1 MENLIEELLTTD
13 TPWESF
19 KENFHSAQDIRL
31 FCFDN
36 DVNNFGM
43 DFTSKQ
49 IDKYIVRS
57 FSSLENTLVIDKFN
71 FESYFRK
78 IKVHRCFDF
87 DSNIIS
93 YLRGYLIHKEI
104 DESFK
109 KLLVYLKS
117 SEAQISC
124 SPYILEAA
132 ANRHDV
138 NHNFI
143 FESLVSFFAFDK
155 ARSIEEFDSYNYNTI
170 KNDSAIV
177 KNVSRVMKKIKK
189 EIPLL
194 DMTKY
199 HLIYCLLLKMYEIN
213 FKSKKSPKNKTL
225 ELLDCVNKELFAYTE
240 NELYIA
246 YLFFDNDERVSSFFE
261 GIQNNSINVIS
272 KISAMAWDLLHL
284 RNLESQVAFRN
295 SGSRNVYL
303 HFFCSRDLGINNI
316 LNLNPI
322 QRLAIVNKRCY
333 PIREN
338 NITQLEFGKQ
348 ISDNLMMYK
357 DSRAE
362 NIVNV
367 NLKKVSE
374 KYEKA
379 LVKLLEK

>member
-1 MENLIEELLTTD
+1 MKKLIEELLITD

-19 KENFHSAQDIRL
+19 KENYYSVQDIRL

-36 DVNNFGM
+36 EINNFGM

-57 FSSLENTLVIDKFN
+57 FSSLEHTLVIDKFN
-71 FESYFRK
+71 FESYFRE
-78 IKVHRCFDF
+78 IRVHRCFDF

-93 YLRGYLIHKEI
+93 YLRDYLVHKQI

-109 KLLVYLKS
+109 KLLIYLKS
-117 SEAQISC
+117 SGAQISC
-124 SPYILEAA
+124 SPYILEAG

-138 NHNFI
+138 DHKFI
-143 FESLVSFFAFDK
+143 FESVVSFFAFDK
-155 ARSIEEFDSYNYNTI
+155 AKSIEEFESYSFNTI
-170 KNDSAIV
+170 KNDSEIV
-177 KNVSRVMKKIKK
+177 KDVSRVMETIKV

-194 DMTKY
+194 DIPHY

-213 FKSKKSPKNKTL
+213 FKSKKSAKNKML
-225 ELLDCVNKELFAYTE
+225 ELLECVNKELFAYTE

-246 YLFFDNDERVSSFFE
+246 YLFFDNDERVSSFF
-261 GIQNNSINVIS
+261 GAIKNNSINVIS

-284 RNLESQVAFRN
+284 RNLESQVA
-295 SGSRNVYL
+295 SRNFGTRDVFL
-303 HFFCSRDLGINNI
+303 HFFCSRDFGVNNI

-322 QRLAIVNKRCY
+322 KRLAIVNKRTY
-333 PIREN
+333 PLHEN

-348 ISDNLMMYK
+348 IIDNLMMYEHY
-357 DSRAE
+357 RAE
-362 NIVNV
+362 NREKV

-374 KYEKA
+374 KYEKS
-379 LVKLLEK
+379 LIEVLEK

>member
-1 MENLIEELLTTD
+1 MEKLIEELLITD

-19 KENFHSAQDIRL
+19 KENFYSVQDIRL

-36 DVNNFGM
+36 EINNFGM

-57 FSSLENTLVIDKFN
+57 FSSLERTLVIDKFN

-93 YLRGYLIHKEI
+93 YLRDYLIHKQI

-109 KLLVYLKS
+109 RLLVYLKS
-117 SEAQISC
+117 SGAQISC
-124 SPYILEAA
+124 SPYILEAG

-138 NHNFI
+138 DHKFI
-143 FESLVSFFAFDK
+143 FESVVSFFAFDK
-155 ARSIEEFDSYNYNTI
+155 AKSIEEFDSYSFNTI
-170 KNDSAIV
+170 KNDSEIV
-177 KNVSRVMKKIKK
+177 KSVSRVMKTIEV

-194 DMTKY
+194 DIPQY

-213 FKSKKSPKNKTL
+213 FKSKKSAKNKML
-225 ELLDCVNKELFAYTE
+225 ELLECVNKELFAYTE
-240 NELYIA
+240 NELYMA
-246 YLFFDNDERVSSFFE
+246 YLFFDNDERVSSFFDA
-261 GIQNNSINVIS
+261 IKKNSINVIS

-284 RNLESQVAFRN
+284 RNLESQVASRN
-295 SGSRNVYL
+295 FGSRDVFL
-303 HFFCSRDLGINNI
+303 HFFCSRDFGINNI

-322 QRLAIVNKRCY
+322 KRLAIVNKRCY

-348 ISDNLMMYK
+348 IIDNLMMYK
-357 DSRAE
+357 YYRAE
-362 NIVNV
+362 NREKV

-374 KYEKA
+374 KYEKS
-379 LVKLLEK
+379 LVEVLEK